1 MKKSLLWVVVLIMIL
16 TMSGAIGLAGCKS
29 AAATETTVAA
39 EETANTIKSVGVSHY
54 LSAYEFFV
62 KVQNGID
69 EVAKANGITT
79 SVQDANVDASK
90 QLQQIEAFMNSDV
103 DGIICSTLDGT
114 SLNPTVK
121 KAVESGVG
129 FISLYVPC
137 DDATVNYLVDEYKYG
152 LAIGTLAGQ
161 WAQKNFPGEKIQAA
175 LLRMQ
180 DYVPG
185 IERGRGEREAFLK
198 EFPTGEIV
206 SDQHANSVET
216 AMKAT
221 EAILQANPDVRIF
234 ITDSDDTGAIG
245 AYEVLKAK
253 IKPEDYPKYGVFGA
267 DGVNQ
272 AIKYVKENG
281 MYRATVDVYP
291 EQVGRDALNLLI
303 DWAAGKT
310 IEKTIYCPFAPVDY
324 ETAMSDY

>member
-1 MKKSLLWVVVLIMIL
+1 MKRVLTWLLVVTIVLGL
-16 TMSGAIGLAGCKS
+16 FFAMSNFVGCKS
-29 AAATETTVAA
+29 TAAGEGEKKI
-39 EETANTIKSVGVSHY
+39 EEIGVSHY
-54 LSAYEFFV
+54 LAAYEFFA
-62 KVQNGID
+62 KVQAGID
-69 EVAKANGITT
+69 EVANAKGIKV
-79 SVQDANVDASK
+79 SSQDANLDAAK
-90 QLQQIEAFMNSDV
+90 QLQQIETFINAGV
-103 DGIICSTLDGT
+103 DGIISSTIDGT
-114 SLNPTVK
+114 VLNPAVK
-121 KAVESGVG
+121 KAVDAGIG
-129 FISLYVPC
+129 FISLYVPVE
-137 DDATVNYLVDEYKYG
+137 DATVNYVVDEYKYG
-152 LAIGTLAGQ
+152 LLIGTLAGQ

-175 LLRMQ
+175 LLRMH

-206 SDQHANSVET
+206 ADQNAVDVDS

-253 IKPEDYPKYGVFGA
+253 VDPADYYKYGVFGA

-281 MYRATVDVYP
+281 MYRATVDVHP
-291 EQVGRDALNLLI
+291 EKVGATSVNMLI
-303 DWAAGKT
+303 DWAAGKD
-310 IEKTIYCPFAPVDY
+310 IPNIAYSEFKAVDY
-324 ETAMSDY
+324 DTAMKEY